1 MKKCETTAWHVYNF
15 ITLRIK
21 QTILIFDLI
30 CWFFSCFITYLVTSF
45 QGSFVQT
52 PHISIYSAAI
62 VTPLTSLS
70 LQISFPTPLVSCWLP
85 VSWFSAV
92 DFTVLFLFFTTS
104 NFRKAKG
111 CMLRI
116 RWIGH
121 SFFVF
126 IAIHLIWI
134 YHDSLICGSYSH
146 ISSGRSSWNE
156 NTYVC
161 FHSWQLFQ
169 RADLFKQFCWWKR
182 ENANLGTLFT
192 ILTSEKVLLGQ

>member
-21 QTILIFDLI
+21 QTILIFDRI
-30 CWFFSCFITYLVTSF
+30 CCFFSCFISYLVTSF

-62 VTPLTSLS
+62 VTLLTSLS

-85 VSWFSAV
+85 ASWFSAV
-92 DFTVLFLFFTTS
+92 DFTVTLFLFFTTN

-121 SFFVF
+121 SFFCF
-126 IAIHLIWI
+126 
-134 YHDSLICGSYSH
+134 YSH
-146 ISSGRSSWNE
+146 SS
-156 NTYVC
+156 
-161 FHSWQLFQ
+161 
-169 RADLFKQFCWWKR
+169 DL
-182 ENANLGTLFT
+182 NLPWLIDLWIT
-192 ILTSEKVLLGQ
+192 